1 MILYTIAMCFYGVGI
16 VTAFPIWYLMITK
29 QFLHT
34 NFRTLIFIIT
44 VGAHCACVLTYVIF
58 LCQLFGYKNECE
70 RNIGEEGGPQ
80 ERHTWV
86 GKGSIRG
93 MAETSLHR
101 YQDKENGRTAAVY
114 TCISL
119 NELLCSVA
127 TVGVYALL
135 LSAHAKS
142 DIIMGIV
149 FDNSLELIDSYRI
162 MFINVTILL
171 NCFLWSR
178 RQNKVFIEKQCDHGD
193 QYFLQLQNSWE
204 GPRQNSAGQTKS

>member
-1 MILYTIAMCFYGVGI
+1 MLYYFGN
-16 VTAFPIWYLMITK
+16 L
-29 QFLHT
+29 
-34 NFRTLIFIIT
+34 
-44 VGAHCACVLTYVIF
+44 F
-58 LCQLFGYKNECE
+58 LCIE
-70 RNIGEEGGPQ
+70 RAVAVIKVSQ
-80 ERHTWV
+80 YERYVSPLITA
-86 GKGSIRG
+86 SIILCALSASAAMGTTLNALVAQYSNTPLLAFVVLYSALCFLIATALYVYRK
-93 MAETSLHR
+93 TSKKMMFSYSLR
-101 YQDKENGRTAAVY
+101 KKYQDKENGRTAAVY